1 MALISAMT
9 LATDVDVW
17 REDPT
22 GAAASIEPLALPA
35 SAGSAWGVTR
45 RSARAIGDARYGR
58 SGAPSD
64 DWVYRLSHA
73 GPDRDAAIATLH
85 ALLLRAARFE
95 VNRRGAAFPNL
106 HGAADLDDL
115 ACQSADDAM
124 MSILRRL
131 ADFRGESR
139 FTTWA
144 CKFALVEAGAKV
156 RRHAWRGREI
166 PLTAESLSAD
176 ADNAPLP
183 DAHAEAQM
191 LLIAVREEVK
201 QQLTARQREVFV
213 AVALNDVPIDVVADR
228 LNTTRGAVYKT
239 LHDAR
244 RKLRVALNARGL
256 GIEGERA

>member
-1 MALISAMT
+1 MARGP
-9 LATDVDVW
+9 D
-17 REDPT
+17 RR
-22 GAAASIEPLALPA
+22 AAASTEPLALPA
-35 SAGSAWGVTR
+35 SAGFAWGVTR
-45 RSARAIGDARYGR
+45 RSSRAIGDAVTGDP
-58 SGAPSD
+58 GAPSD

-73 GPDRDAAIATLH
+73 GPDRDAAIAALH

-95 VNRRGAAFPNL
+95 VNRRGAVFPNL
-106 HGAADLDDL
+106 HGADLDDL

-166 PLTAESLSAD
+166 PVTAESLSAD

-201 QQLTARQREVFV
+201 RQLTARQREVFRGGR
-213 AVALNDVPIDVVADR
+213 AQRGADR
-228 LNTTRGAVYKT
+228 
-239 LHDAR
+239 R
-244 RKLRVALNARGL
+244 RCRSVEYHPRRGL
-256 GIEGERA
+256 QDVARCAAQAAGGAQRARAGHRR

>member
-1 MALISAMT
+1 MT

-22 GAAASIEPLALPA
+22 GAAASTEPLALPA
-35 SAGSAWGVTR
+35 SAGFAWGVTR
-45 RSARAIGDARYGR
+45 RSPRAIGDAVTGDP
-58 SGAPSD
+58 GAPSD

-73 GPDRDAAIATLH
+73 GPDRDAAIAALH

-95 VNRRGAAFPNL
+95 VNRRGAVFPNL
-106 HGAADLDDL
+106 HGADLDDL

-176 ADNAPLP
+176 AGFRGGR
-183 DAHAEAQM
+183 AQ
-191 LLIAVREEVK
+191 RC
-201 QQLTARQREVFV
+201 T
-213 AVALNDVPIDVVADR
+213 D
-228 LNTTRGAVYKT
+228 
-239 LHDAR
+239 
-244 RKLRVALNARGL
+244 
-256 GIEGERA
+256 

>member
-1 MALISAMT
+1 LVYVVDDDLSAREGVAGLIRSAGLMAKTFESGEEFL
-9 LATDVDVW
+9 
-17 REDPT
+17 
-22 GAAASIEPLALPA
+22 AASRPKIA
-35 SAGSAWGVTR
+35 
-45 RSARAIGDARYGR
+45 RSKER
-58 SGAPSD
+58 
-64 DWVYRLSHA
+64 
-73 GPDRDAAIATLH
+73 
-85 ALLLRAARFE
+85 
-95 VNRRGAAFPNL
+95 
-106 HGAADLDDL
+106 
-115 ACQSADDAM
+115 ACQSAYDARIA
-124 MSILRRL
+124 ILHRL
-131 ADFRGESR
+131 ADLRWESR

-156 RRHAWRGREI
+156 RRHAGRGREI

-239 LHDAR
+239 
-244 RKLRVALNARGL
+244 
-256 GIEGERA
+256 

>member
-1 MALISAMT
+1 MT

-17 REDPT
+17 REEPT
-22 GAAASIEPLALPA
+22 DAAASIEPLALPA
-35 SAGSAWGVTR
+35 SAGFAWGVTR
-45 RSARAIGDARYGR
+45 RSSHAIGDAVTDDPEV
-58 SGAPSD
+58 PSD
-64 DWVYRLSHA
+64 DWVDRLSHP
-73 GPDRDAAIATLH
+73 GPDRDTAIAALH
-85 ALLLRAARFE
+85 AMLLRAARFE
-95 VNRRGAAFPNL
+95 VNRRGAVFPNL
-106 HGAADLDDL
+106 HGADLDDL

-156 RRHAWRGREI
+156 RRQAWRGREI
-166 PLTAESLSAD
+166 PLTTASLSDD

-183 DAHAEAQM
+183 DAYAEAQM
-191 LLIAVREEVK
+191 LLIAVHEEVK

-213 AVALNDVPIDVVADR
+213 AVALNEVPIDVVADR

-244 RKLRVALNARGL
+244 RKLRAALTARGL
-256 GIEGERA
+256 GFEGERA

>member
-1 MALISAMT
+1 MT

-22 GAAASIEPLALPA
+22 GAAASTHPLALPA
-35 SAGSAWGVTR
+35 SAGFAWGVTR
-45 RSARAIGDARYGR
+45 RSSRAIGDAVTGDP
-58 SGAPSD
+58 GAPSD

-73 GPDRDAAIATLH
+73 GPDRDAAIAALH

-95 VNRRGAAFPNL
+95 VNRRGAVFPNL
-106 HGAADLDDL
+106 HGADLDDL

-166 PLTAESLSAD
+166 PVTAESLSAD

-201 QQLTARQREVFV
+201 QQLTARQREAFV
-213 AVALNDVPIDVVADR
+213 AVALNEVPIDVVADR

-244 RKLRVALNARGL
+244 RKLRMALNARGL

>member
-1 MALISAMT
+1 
-9 LATDVDVW
+9 
-17 REDPT
+17 
-22 GAAASIEPLALPA
+22 
-35 SAGSAWGVTR
+35 VTR
-45 RSARAIGDARYGR
+45 RSSRAIGDAVTGDP
-58 SGAPSD
+58 GAPSD

-73 GPDRDAAIATLH
+73 GPDRDAAIAALH

-95 VNRRGAAFPNL
+95 VNRRGAVFPNL
-106 HGAADLDDL
+106 HGADLDDL

-144 CKFALVEAGAKV
+144 CKFALVEAGA
-156 RRHAWRGREI
+156 I
-166 PLTAESLSAD
+166 PVTAESLSAD

-201 QQLTARQREVFV
+201 QQLTARQREAFV
-213 AVALNDVPIDVVADR
+213 AVALNEVPIDVVADR

-244 RKLRVALNARGL
+244 RKLRMALNARGL

>member
-1 MALISAMT
+1 MT

-17 REDPT
+17 HEAT
-22 GAAASIEPLALPA
+22 IGAAASTERLALPTA
-35 SAGSAWGVTR
+35 AGFAWGVTR
-45 RSARAIGDARYGR
+45 RSSRAVGDAVTGDPD
-58 SGAPSD
+58 ALSD
-64 DWVYRLSHA
+64 DWVHRLSHP
-73 GPDRDAAIATLH
+73 GPDRETAIAALH

-95 VNRRGAAFPNL
+95 VKRRGAVFANV
-106 HGAADLDDL
+106 HGSDLDDL

-156 RRHAWRGREI
+156 RRHAWHGREI
-166 PLTAESLSAD
+166 PLTAAALSAD
-176 ADNAPLP
+176 PDDAPLP

-191 LLIAVREEVK
+191 LLIALREEVK

-213 AVALNDVPIDVVADR
+213 AVALNEVPIDVVADR

-244 RKLRVALNARGL
+244 RKLRVALSARGL
-256 GIEGERA
+256 GIESERS